1 MCNEVA
7 LDSGFDLSC
16 SGLGPLVGSFERGNG
31 RMGSKNSV
39 NFLIDEQLFVPQ
51 MGFSYCVTPRH
62 SKSVCQIAFRS
73 LFHDLLCKCKF
84 QLFFFYLVSENFILQ
99 YACPFF
105 ISGGD
110 QLHEM
115 TVSKFLAKFPG

>member
-16 SGLGPLVGSFERGNG
+16 SGLGLLVGSFERGNG
-31 RMGSKNSV
+31 CMGSKNSV

-62 SKSVCQIAFRS
+62 SKSLCQIACPS
-73 LFHDLLCKCKF
+73 LFHHLLCKCKF
-84 QLFFFYLVSENFILQ
+84 QLFFFYLVSENFIVPGCLKI
-99 YACPFF
+99 PFLKYCNMLVLF
-105 ISGGD
+105 SSLGVTSF
-110 QLHEM
+110 M
-115 TVSKFLAKFPG
+115 R